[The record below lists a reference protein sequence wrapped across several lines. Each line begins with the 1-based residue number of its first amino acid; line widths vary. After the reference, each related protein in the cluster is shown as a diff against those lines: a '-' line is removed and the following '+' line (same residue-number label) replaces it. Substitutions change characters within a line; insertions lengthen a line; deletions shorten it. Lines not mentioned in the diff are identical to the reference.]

1 MFILSR
7 YLFAL
12 RASDFPIGVNVQSVG
27 LLVLGQM
34 EATDASIPEAVTAV
48 AGKAIA
54 NAHEV
59 EAFKQQLNDILIRV
73 DQVRLL
79 AP

>member
-1 MFILSR
+1 M
-7 YLFAL
+7 
-12 RASDFPIGVNVQSVG
+12 G